1 MKSLYS
7 LFISLLIPSSACIAT
22 ISFNGTSL
30 LDTSGL
36 TPGDVGVYVAYNSN
50 DWNSTFEFT
59 VGESLFDSQSYGND
73 YTYLGTNTATSFFG
87 NINLGGISEANY
99 SGLIQSNAFAVV
111 VFENSTTHFLANDTY
126 SVWTAD
132 NWDIPSDGAALSFGT
147 DFTQLGSAN
156 SAFSTGY
163 IVPEPSNYASI
174 IGFVALSLAL
184 LRHRGVMVKNFVASN

>member
-7 LFISLLIPSSACIAT
+7 LFISLLIPSSVCIAS

-30 LDTSGL
+30 LNTSGL
-36 TPGDVGVYVAYNSN
+36 TSGDVGVYVTYNSIS
-50 DWNSTFEFT
+50 WSSTFEFT
-59 VGESLFDSQSYGND
+59 VGESLFDSQSYGNG
-73 YTYLGTNTATSFFG
+73 YTYLGTNTADSVFG
-87 NINLGGISEANY
+87 SIILGGITEVNY
-99 SGLIQSNAFAVV
+99 SGLAQGNAFAVV

-132 NWDIPSDGAALSFGT
+132 NWDIPSDGFALTFGS
-147 DFTQLGSAN
+147 DFTQLNSAN
-156 SAFSTGY
+156 SAFSTGN

-184 LRHRGVMVKNFVASN
+184 LRRRGMMVKNL